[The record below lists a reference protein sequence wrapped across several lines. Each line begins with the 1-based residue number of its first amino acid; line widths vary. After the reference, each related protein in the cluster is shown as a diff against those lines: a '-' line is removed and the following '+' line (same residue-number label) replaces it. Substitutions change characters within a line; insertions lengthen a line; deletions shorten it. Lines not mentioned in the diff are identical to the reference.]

1 MKLVAALAVSIA
13 SLASTATAD
22 TVEVMLTDRLDG
34 NLDFYCLDISGSK
47 TNANVENGLQTHTC
61 YGYQGEA
68 GVDQVFDLASVEDAQ
83 LYMPEWNVCATVSD
97 LSVGA
102 SIELTA
108 CDNSDLQNIVL
119 TENGHLSPLTAMELC
134 FTAGE
139 ETTRGRGG
147 TSDHQIKSLTL
158 QSCSDDL
165 LAYQTWELRAE
176 EH

>member
-1 MKLVAALAVSIA
+1 MKFIAALTVSFA
-13 SLASTATAD
+13 TLASTAAAD
-22 TVEVMLTDRLDG
+22 SVEVMLTDRLDG

-68 GVDQVFDLASVEDAQ
+68 GVDQVFDVASIEEAR
-83 LYMPEWNVCATVSD
+83 LYMPEWDVCATVSD
-97 LSVGA
+97 LAVGA
-102 SIELTA
+102 SIELAA
-108 CDNSDLQNIVL
+108 CDGGDMQNIAL
-119 TENGHLSPLTAMELC
+119 TDDGHLSPISAMDLC

-158 QSCSDDL
+158 QTCSDDR
-165 LAYQTWELRAE
+165 AGYQTWELRAE
-176 EH
+176 